1 MHARLY
7 FLILVLGVAFAGE
20 SRADGLLQSILD
32 RGFVKIG
39 YRTRTKETNK
49 QYQKHLAGDERPGG
63 CICL

>member
-20 SRADGLLQSILD
+20 SRADGLLKSILD

-39 YRTRTKETNK
+39 YRTAAPPFSYRNEIGEA
-49 QYQKHLAGDERPGG
+49 AG
-63 CICL
+63 